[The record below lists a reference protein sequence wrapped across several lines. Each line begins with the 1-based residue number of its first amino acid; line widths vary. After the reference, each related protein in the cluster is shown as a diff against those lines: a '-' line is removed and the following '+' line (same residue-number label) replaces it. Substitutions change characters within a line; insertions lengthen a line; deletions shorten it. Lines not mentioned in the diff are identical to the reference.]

1 MTPGPNNEGYGPEMR
16 RLLEMARVYGMGSP
30 EFVRKIEKRR
40 KAKALTDD
48 ESAALYLQEHGVR
61 FANDALVGW
70 PMRSPPTERV
80 LQRAVYVVVRR
91 WDLQA
96 RARWITRRN
105 SIRTAAKL
113 KVFEERYKEAKA
125 QPVPTIPPPEPQPE
139 PERVYPGVLQRGLH
153 GLRRL
158 FGR

>member
-1 MTPGPNNEGYGPEMR
+1 MTPGPEGYGPEMR
-16 RLLEMARVYGMGSP
+16 RLLEMARVYGAGSD

-40 KAKALTDD
+40 KAEPLTDD

-70 PMRSPPTERV
+70 PVRSPPAERV
-80 LQRAVYVVVRR
+80 LQRAVFVVVRR

-96 RARWITRRN
+96 RARWIKHLTNQRL
-105 SIRTAAKL
+105 AG
-113 KVFEERYKEAKA
+113 FEERYRQAV
-125 QPVPTIPPPEPQPE
+125 QQVPEETRAMLLKGEFPNVPDDKPEPRPWW
-139 PERVYPGVLQRGLH
+139 
-153 GLRRL
+153 RRL